1 MPHLF
6 FPIVFGALQ
15 LVCGLILLVRFRG
28 SPGGW
33 LGPVAYGI
41 WLLGHV
47 SSLVLGHVLGG
58 VWSASLSYFLSLVAH
73 GFLIA
78 AYLTGRTVP
87 AGMPPH

>member
-1 MPHLF
+1 VSYQF
-6 FPIVFGALQ
+6 FPIVFVVLQ
-15 LVCGLILLVRFRG
+15 ITCGLILLVRFRG

-41 WLLGHV
+41 WALGHV
-47 SSLVLGHVLGG
+47 TLLVLGPRSGP
-58 VWSASLSYFLSLVAH
+58 WSASVSYFFNLVGY

-87 AGMPPH
+87 AEMPPH